1 MYCLSSTDVCFSLP
15 AHAAGASASPDTS
28 CRRSTCFVA
37 FGLPT
42 ASSRCLAKVRK
53 RPLGL
58 GTPLGSS
65 LRLGHSC
72 KPDGSRLLCR
82 LCGQE
87 PSNAAR
93 AEAAC
98 GLYLASAR
106 NRRRNRMPSCLHGR
120 LRCQEEADRQ
130 HVGQRK
136 QRSHREYDSPFLPPV
151 GPGNC
156 TFPGYQPLSYFG
168 YKVRRWKKEF
178 LNLRIKTSFRVS
190 GRAGRLPLGRP
201 APLARSGR
209 SPGRPTRMKNNR
221 TILFISGRHPGDRT
235 EFARVRIAPK
245 EPPERRAGRGD
256 HYTALN
262 KVVHS
267 HFTNY
272 ALR

>member
-1 MYCLSSTDVCFSLP
+1 MPRGHRLLRTPHAGGALALLP
-15 AHAAGASASPDTS
+15 SA
-28 CRRSTCFVA
+28 
-37 FGLPT
+37 
-42 ASSRCLAKVRK
+42 
-53 RPLGL
+53 
-58 GTPLGSS
+58 SS

-72 KPDGSRLLCR
+72 KPDGSRLLRR

-136 QRSHREYDSPFLPPV
+136 QRTRWECDSPFPTPV
-151 GPGNC
+151 GLGNR

-178 LNLRIKTSFRVS
+178 LNLRLITMFSLSQAGATPGVGLQRRGACCGPAGS
-190 GRAGRLPLGRP
+190 GRQLYKLTVRL
-201 APLARSGR
+201 
-209 SPGRPTRMKNNR
+209 NR
-221 TILFISGRHPGDRT
+221 
-235 EFARVRIAPK
+235 
-245 EPPERRAGRGD
+245 
-256 HYTALN
+256 
-262 KVVHS
+262 
-267 HFTNY
+267 FTY
-272 ALR
+272 SALRPPPKPQSSLSAKAGDSEESHQ